1 MFSQNVYLP
10 ARKAICALVKDNE
23 TSLTA
28 LLTQIETD
36 LHSRLSQVPSHL
48 LFQNL
53 HQEAQLLIDLVDHFS
68 TS

>member
-23 TSLTA
+23 PSLTA

-36 LHSRLSQVPSHL
+36 LHSRINQVPSHL

-68 TS
+68 AS